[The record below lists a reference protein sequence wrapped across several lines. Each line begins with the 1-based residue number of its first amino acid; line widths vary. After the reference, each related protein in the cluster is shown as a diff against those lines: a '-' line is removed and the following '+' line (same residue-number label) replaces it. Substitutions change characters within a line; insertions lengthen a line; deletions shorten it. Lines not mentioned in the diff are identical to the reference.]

1 MSVVQ
6 LRGYQEKGIYDLYG
20 AFKEGFNRPLWV
32 YPTGAGKSTV
42 CSRFVQACLKNNK
55 QILFFVHRKELVKQ
69 FAARLLDQFRIP
81 SGIIM
86 AGVPGR
92 RDYPVQVASVQTL
105 VRRLD
110 KLPEADVIIIDE
122 AHRSKASTYL
132 KVLEC
137 YPDAK
142 VVGLTATPFR
152 GDGKGLGD
160 IFDCIV
166 QPIKMRELIKQG
178 YLVGTEDSI
187 KGPKDESVDMSG
199 VRIVR
204 GDYDRR
210 EMAKRFEGIALGV
223 VDNYKRNAM
232 GKKLIAFS
240 VNVELSKQLCDAFD
254 SAGIPAVHIDGETPT
269 PERNRAIAEFTK
281 GTFRILCNVGIAVEG
296 LDVKGCD
303 GVILNVATKSLG
315 RYCQMVGRGTRPEVC
330 PECYMPRTS
339 PEMKTPETEC
349 NCGHKFA
356 SPDYKKECI
365 ILDHGNNWDE
375 HGFAEDYD
383 AVPFSLNGFKKPKKK
398 KDEEEEPKTKL
409 CPNCDLVQGYYKPVC
424 KGCGYEFP
432 RKVKEIRFSE
442 KSEFIAYDKDAMIVE
457 RLMKLE
463 YQKAF
468 GDNGKRRITVP
479 LSQLRIF
486 AMLRGY
492 KESWCVYR
500 AIQLKYVDVDMEDPK
515 AYRKCITLM
524 ELAELDGGT
533 ENLYRLLKEQA
544 QVGQKAVAI

>member
-1 MSVVQ
+1 MVS

-20 AFKEGFNRPLWV
+20 VFKQGYNRPLWV
-32 YPTGAGKSTV
+32 YATGAGKSTV
-42 CSRFVQACLKNNK
+42 CSRFVQACIKNGK
-55 QILFFVHRKELVKQ
+55 TVMFMVHRKELVKQ

-92 RDYPVQVASVQTL
+92 RDFPVQVASVQTL

-110 KLPEADVIIIDE
+110 KLPPADVIIIDE
-122 AHRSKASTYL
+122 AHRTKANTYL

-166 QPIKMRELIKQG
+166 HPIKMRELIRDG

-187 KGPKDESVDMSG
+187 YGPAEGSVDLTG

-210 EMAKRFEGIALGV
+210 EMAERFEGISLGV

-240 VNVELSKQLCDAFD
+240 VNVELSQQLCEAFNEN
-254 SAGIPAVHIDGETPT
+254 GIPSVHIDGNTPT
-269 PERNRAIAEFTK
+269 AERNRAINEFTK

-315 RYCQMVGRGTRPEVC
+315 RFCQMVGRGTRPEVC
-330 PECYMPRTS
+330 PKCYMPRTS
-339 PEMKTPETEC
+339 PKMKTPKTKC
-349 NCGHKFA
+349 NCGHEFDKEE
-356 SPDYKKECI
+356 YKTECI
-365 ILDHGNNWDE
+365 VLDHGNNWDE

-383 AVPFSLNGFKKPKKK
+383 AVPFSLEGIKKPNKKK
-398 KDEEEEPKTKL
+398 EEEEEPKTKL
-409 CPNCDLVQGYYKPVC
+409 CPKCDLVQGYYKPIC

-442 KSEFIAYDKDAMIVE
+442 SCDFIAYDKDAMIVE
-457 RLMKLE
+457 RLMKLD
-463 YQKAF
+463 YVKAF

-500 AIQLKYVDVDMEDPK
+500 AIQLKYVDVDMQDPR
-515 AYRKCITLM
+515 AYRKCIYLM

-533 ENLYRLLKEQA
+533 DKLYKLVKEQS
-544 QVGQKAVAI
+544 QVGVKAVAV